1 MKPISL
7 TKDIFVT
14 GLLDCIGD
22 DPEVSI
28 NGVDEADDLKEFAIS
43 FFDNHKGIFLEKFL
57 ENTCAVEHDELK
69 SLLKKSERLN
79 LFKKNVE
86 FVNLILHNDNVKKN
100 ISKKELLTLKEAQV
114 VYDSCNAEGH
124 VFRESKCPIK
134 AVDHFDLYN
143 GVPVKYSDGFKIKR
157 NMNIPLA
164 ESVCFIVDKDDTVAA
179 VGRLIEGDLEYRI
192 VIDNT
197 KDSINFENFKNVIK
211 FSIIVCNINNEKSI
225 YDYRNSQK
233 IPAGIELYAI
243 STKIR
248 LCELEMSDKPLCIDF
263 GTSNTTAGTYGLKA
277 KDADSISCVE
287 FEYTE
292 DNKVKTS
299 KMLPT
304 MAYIKSCEN
313 ENNVEFLFGY
323 EAKAKVVECK
333 YDTDATVY
341 FELKRWMTELNVPE
355 DIIEDENGNTLEN
368 YSRAKIIRAYLQYV
382 IDESENYFKVKF
394 NELHFSAPVKLK
406 GAFIR
411 EIQKILPESYT
422 VYASS
427 KCLDEGIAI
436 VYDYIENEIG
446 ETIDETMESSGE
458 QKVEKKK
465 VLILDCGGGTTDLVN
480 CEYSYKTDIPD
491 GDAAL
496 EVCAQFEN
504 GNPNFGGNNITY
516 RILQLIKIKMVDSL
530 YEDTVESNINKLMP
544 NSDAAILDE
553 VDNNAKNKVRP
564 LTGRL
569 YDAFENTYGK
579 CEEYIPT
586 RYADSEYNKSESKRN
601 YFYLWQL
608 AEKIKIEFYRQ
619 ANLATYNLNQRIK
632 VEQIDD
638 FYLYRLDQ
646 NNDEIIK
653 DAQIPEI
660 EITNNEI
667 KKIIYADIYA
677 VLNDLFD
684 NIDIDK
690 FDKYK
695 LSGQSCK
702 VTLFQELL
710 KEFITGRKLRETNMK
725 SSNTDENLKL
735 GCING
740 CIAFT
745 KGVKRGV
752 IVSEKAANRVKAP
765 KLIYTVNVLTS
776 CSTPVIEP
784 GRPYGACR
792 FKKDADELKFEVRNM
807 QGDLARAQFEF
818 RTNTRICGREL
829 TMTDVEKA
837 IKKHSEITEEDLDRL
852 RSELE
857 DEEFTDSK
865 DGMVIFTTVSKDGY
879 GFNIYQLYVKCDGKK
894 NNYYFPEE
902 LDKKSEYVPRYEN
915 FESVTATFF
924 NGHR

>member
-1 MKPISL
+1 MKQISL
-7 TKDIFVT
+7 TKDMFIV
-14 GLLDCIGD
+14 GLKDCIGD
-22 DPEVSI
+22 DSEVSI
-28 NGVDEADDLKEFAIS
+28 NGVDEADDLKNFAIN
-43 FFDNHKGIFLEKFL
+43 FFTNHKGAFLTRFL
-57 ENTCAVEHDELK
+57 ENTCMAERDELK
-69 SLLKKSERLN
+69 PLKKGEQLE
-79 LFKKNVE
+79 LLKKNVE
-86 FVNLILHNDNVKKN
+86 FVNQIVHNDNVKKN
-100 ISKKELLTLKEAQV
+100 ISKKELLTLEEAQI
-114 VYDSCNAEGH
+114 VYDSCNTNGH
-124 VFRESKCPIK
+124 ILRQAKCPIK

-143 GVPVKYSDGFKIKR
+143 GVPIKYSDGFKIKC
-157 NMNIPLA
+157 NMNISLA

-179 VGRLIEGDLEYRI
+179 VGRLIEDDSEYRI

-197 KDSINFENFKNVIK
+197 EDSINYKSFKNVIK
-211 FSIIVCNINNEKSI
+211 FSIVVCDVKHEKSI
-225 YDYRNSQK
+225 YDHRTSQK

-248 LCELEMSDKPLCIDF
+248 LCELEISDKPLCIDF

-292 DNKVKTS
+292 ENEVKTS

-304 MAYIKSCEN
+304 MAYVKSCEN
-313 ENNVEFLFGY
+313 ENKVEFLFGY

-368 YSRAKIIRAYLQYV
+368 YSREKIIRAYLQYV

-406 GAFIR
+406 GVFIK
-411 EIQKILPESYT
+411 EIQKILPEYT

-436 VYDYIENEIG
+436 VYDYIEKEIDK
-446 ETIDETMESSGE
+446 TIESSGE
-458 QKVEKKK
+458 EKVKKNK

-530 YEDTVESNINKLMP
+530 YEDTVESNINRLMP

-553 VDNNAKNKVRP
+553 IDNNAKNKVRP
-564 LTGRL
+564 LTGRF
-569 YDAFENTYGK
+569 YDTFESAYEK
-579 CEEYIPT
+579 CEKYIPT

-752 IVSEKAANRVKAP
+752 IVSEKAANRVKVP

-776 CSTPVIEP
+776 YPTPVIEP
-784 GRPYGACR
+784 GRPYGSCQ

-818 RTNTRICGREL
+818 KTNTRICGKDL

-837 IKKHSEITEEDLDRL
+837 IIKHSEITKEDLDSL

-857 DEEFTDSK
+857 SAKFTDSK
-865 DGMVIFTTVSKDGY
+865 DGMIIFTTVSKDGY
-879 GFNIYQLYVKCDGKK
+879 GFNIFQLYVKCDGKE
-894 NNYYFPEE
+894 NYTYYFPEG
-902 LDKKSEYVPRYEN
+902 LDKESEYVPRYEN